1 MNDTVSWTMREDTI
15 VRKVDREGSQETF
28 GDPALE
34 KVKQGQT
41 MQFNAHVNVEALPQ
55 GKHLKKATIFSNV
68 PNGGT
73 WEIISDEGTAVGG
86 RGSAPS
92 PIMYFATGLALCMM
106 SHIEMLAN
114 QLGIDLKTRLEQK
127 ACFSTT
133 LNLGGIHPKDV
144 FGAADKVDI
153 HLLIETEQSEKDVE
167 DFVRWCRQACMS
179 LQAMTQKTPA
189 NISVKL
195 NGAPL
200 SKVA

>member
-15 VRKVDREGSQETF
+15 VRKVDRQGSQETF

-106 SHIEMLAN
+106 SHIEMISRPSLSRKRVSQRRSILAASI
-114 QLGIDLKTRLEQK
+114 QRMSSARRTRLT
-127 ACFSTT
+127 ST
-133 LNLGGIHPKDV
+133 
-144 FGAADKVDI
+144 
-153 HLLIETEQSEKDVE
+153 S
-167 DFVRWCRQACMS
+167 
-179 LQAMTQKTPA
+179 
-189 NISVKL
+189 
-195 NGAPL
+195 
-200 SKVA
+200 